1 MYYYHAWSGKE
12 PTCILREFD
21 DFRLEKYPF
30 DHDTYRQFNGDV
42 WRYWGYVNVS
52 TNELGFVACRIFGI
66 CVNAASVERLWSC
79 MGFLQN
85 NRCNRLMVC
94 YFQIRLCL
102 GVLSYFLN
110 TVLHIT
116 QSSKALEMSRL
127 RVDITYSRRL
137 YSNSSTITITSDEL
151 SSITMPNENTR
162 SSNTESQNNDFDNSM
177 IVETLEVNL
186 NTQQAGV
193 TDASRLWEAC

>member
-1 MYYYHAWSGKE
+1 
-12 PTCILREFD
+12 
-21 DFRLEKYPF
+21 
-30 DHDTYRQFNGDV
+30 
-42 WRYWGYVNVS
+42 
-52 TNELGFVACRIFGI
+52 
-66 CVNAASVERLWSC
+66 

-85 NRCNRLMVC
+85 NRRNRLMVC

-127 RVDITYSRRL
+127 RADITYSRRL

-186 NTQQAGV
+186 NT
-193 TDASRLWEAC
+193 